1 MNGLPIDFSFVIF
14 GSHVIRIEPMKHLLI
29 KISLF
34 LLIVTISSCSFS
46 QNKQIPEGPM
56 VLIKTKYGDMKVVL
70 YNETPLHRDNF
81 MKLTKEGVFDS
92 LLFHRVIKG
101 FMVQGGDPHSKHATK
116 DQTLGD
122 GDLNY
127 TVPAEV
133 RPGIIH
139 KKGVIAAARNG
150 DEENPEKRSSAT
162 QFYLAQ
168 GKVYKLDDVPAIEQ
182 NLNSRAAESL
192 FLKMKAEKIDTLMLF
207 QMAKNKEGYDKLL
220 EKLKQKAIRECE
232 KNPIRLTKQQIETY
246 TTLGGIPHLDGAY
259 TVFGEVIEGM
269 AVIDSIAVQPTG
281 LQDRPIENIRM
292 KISVIKE

>member
-1 MNGLPIDFSFVIF
+1 
-14 GSHVIRIEPMKHLLI
+14 MKHLLI
-29 KISLF
+29 KYCLVLAVASI
-34 LLIVTISSCSFS
+34 TSCSFS
-46 QNKQIPEGPM
+46 QSKPVPEGPM
-56 VLIKTKYGDMKVVL
+56 VRIKTRFGDMKVVL

-81 MKLTKEGVFDS
+81 MKLTREGVFDS

-101 FMVQGGDPHSKHATK
+101 FMVQGGDPQSKRASK
-116 DQTLGD
+116 DQMLGD

-127 TVPAEV
+127 TVPAEI

-150 DEENPEKRSSAT
+150 DEENPERRSSAT

-168 GKVYKLDDVPAIEQ
+168 GKVYKLDDIPSVEQ

-192 FLKMKAEKIDTLMLF
+192 FLKMKSEKIDTLMLF

-220 EKLKQKAIRECE
+220 EKIKQKAINEVA
-232 KNPIRLTKQQIETY
+232 KNPVKLNKQQIEAY

-269 AVIDSIAVQPTG
+269 AIIDSIAAQPTG
-281 LQDRPIENIRM
+281 PNDRPLENIRM
-292 KISVIKE
+292 KVEVIKE

>member
-1 MNGLPIDFSFVIF
+1 
-14 GSHVIRIEPMKHLLI
+14 MKQLFIKSLL
-29 KISLF
+29 
-34 LLIVTISSCSFS
+34 LLAIASISSCSFS
-46 QNKQIPEGPM
+46 QNKPIPEGPV
-56 VLIKTKYGDMKVVL
+56 VLIKTRFGDMKVVL

-101 FMVQGGDPHSKHATK
+101 FMVQGGDPQSKRATR
-116 DQTLGD
+116 DQMLGN

-127 TVPAEV
+127 TIPAEI

-150 DEENPEKRSSAT
+150 DEENPERRSSAT

-168 GKVYKLDDVPAIEQ
+168 GKVYKLDDIPSIEL

-192 FLKMKAEKIDTLMLF
+192 FLKLKSEKIDTLMLF
-207 QMAKNKEGYDKLL
+207 QMARNKEGYNKLL
-220 EKLKQKAIRECE
+220 EKLKQKATSQVD
-232 KNPIRLTKQQIETY
+232 KNPVRLTKQQIETY

-259 TVFGEVIEGM
+259 TVFGEVIEGL
-269 AVIDSIAVQPTG
+269 AVIDSIAAQPTG
-281 LQDRPIENIRM
+281 ANNRPLENIRM
-292 KISVIKE
+292 KVEVVKE